1 MAIPQ
6 SQVDETLERLREVLQ
21 ARQEDLLSDT
31 RKIISFETV
40 SGGNA
45 EQEKRY
51 REQIPACMAWLEDLA
66 TSMGFAF
73 RNWDNEVAEIEWAP
87 EAASNGT
94 RRPILGI
101 ASHIDVVTPAGN
113 WTHGPFDADIAE
125 DGFLYGRGIQD
136 DKGPLIQSLYGLF
149 AAKEAGI
156 IPPCDIRIIIG
167 TTEETGI
174 WTDMQRYLK
183 ERPAPDY
190 SFTPDADFPVIIG
203 EKGMCNLRFTTT
215 WPKVEPNSETGM
227 EFVSLEGGQRVN
239 IIPALSEVRL
249 RFPTEAR
256 HEVMKE
262 IVRETTRFT
271 VENPKSNVTLVPN
284 EDKESAKGGTYEAL
298 VSFLGKAAHSST
310 PDKGHNALADCLRF
324 FADIEGLPDPVRSF
338 IQFLGIMA
346 ADSTGSA
353 LEIDSEHDFVGATTA
368 PLTMAQITPTGASA
382 ALNVRPT
389 MGMSYET
396 VIERAREFAAAFGK
410 HSGLD
415 IQVQTTGTLHDAI
428 YLDPEKPGVGAF
440 LDSLMGAF
448 SAVTGQAGECIAIG
462 GTTYAKG
469 LPNCCAFGPVLLG
482 EDEALAHEA
491 DERMKVESIKRNAL
505 IYGLSIALMAH
516 HPDT

>member
-6 SQVDETLERLREVLQ
+6 SQVDETLDRLREILEKHEE
-21 ARQEDLLSDT
+21 ALLTST
-31 RKIISFETV
+31 QKIISFETV

-45 EQEKRY
+45 EQEARY
-51 REQIPACMAWLEDLA
+51 REEIPACMKWLGDLA
-66 TSMGFAF
+66 ESMGFTF
-73 RNWDNEVAEIEWAP
+73 RNWDNEVAEIEWANEP
-87 EAASNGT
+87 TNGE
-94 RRPILGI
+94 RRPVLGI

-113 WTHGPFDADIAE
+113 WTHGPFSGDIAE
-125 DGFLYGRGIQD
+125 DGYLYGRGIQD
-136 DKGPLIQSLYGLF
+136 DKGPLIQSLYGLY
-149 AAKEAGI
+149 AVKEAGI
-156 IPPCDIRIIIG
+156 VPPCDIRIIVG

-174 WTDMQRYLK
+174 WSDMERYLK

-203 EKGMCNLRFTTT
+203 EKGMCNLRFTVE
-215 WPKVEPNSETGM
+215 WPKVSPNEETGM
-227 EFVSLEGGQRVN
+227 EFVSFEGGQRVN
-239 IIPALSEVRL
+239 IIPPLAEVRL
-249 RFPTEAR
+249 RFPQEAR

-271 VENPKSNVTLVPN
+271 VENPNSNVTLVPN
-284 EDKESAKGGTYEAL
+284 EDKEMAATGTYEAL

-310 PDKGHNALADCLRF
+310 PASGHNALADALRF

-338 IQFLGIMA
+338 IQFLGILS
-346 ADSTGSA
+346 ADSTGAA

-368 PLTMAQITPTGASA
+368 PLTVAEITPTGGWA

-389 MGMSYET
+389 MGMECTT
-396 VIERAREFAAAFGK
+396 VIERAREFARAFSQ
-410 HSGLD
+410 HTGLD
-415 IQVQTTGTLHDAI
+415 IQVTTTGTLHDAI

-448 SAVTGQAGECIAIG
+448 SAVTGQDGECISIG

-469 LPNCCAFGPVLLG
+469 LPNCCAFGPVLVG
-482 EDEALAHEA
+482 EDEELAHQA
-491 DERMKVESIKRNAL
+491 DERLKVTSIKRNAL

-516 HPDT
+516 HPEA